1 MKKIITLAALI
12 TLSIGSSIALANTV
26 NSDKQAQT
34 AVQFRQAILQL
45 VRSNMGP
52 MGAMAKGDIPYNADV
67 MELNSLRIEQLGLM
81 MEDYFVADTRA
92 FDVDTGALD
101 AIWDN
106 QADFN
111 QKAQD
116 MVNAAINVREVA
128 SARTEDDYRKAI
140 GALGATCKACHD
152 DYKKD

>member
-12 TLSIGSSIALANTV
+12 TLSVGSSIALANTV

-52 MGAMAKGDIPYNADV
+52 MGAMAKGDIPYNAEV

-101 AIWDN
+101 AIWNN

-116 MVNAAINVREVA
+116 MVNAAINVKEVA
-128 SARTEDDYRKAI
+128 SARTADDYRKAI

>member
-116 MVNAAINVREVA
+116 MVNATINVREVA

>member
-128 SARTEDDYRKAI
+128 SARTADDYRKAI

>member
-1 MKKIITLAALI
+1 MKKIITLTVLI
-12 TLSIGSSIALANTV
+12 TLSISSSMALANAV
-26 NSDKQAQT
+26 NSEKQAQT

-52 MGAMAKGDIPYNADV
+52 MGAMAKGEIPYNAEV
-67 MELNSLRIEQLGLM
+67 MEVNALRIEQLGLM

-92 FDVDTGALD
+92 FDLETGALD
-101 AIWDN
+101 VIWDK

-111 QKAQD
+111 SKAQD

-128 SARTEDDYRKAI
+128 SARAEDDYRKAI